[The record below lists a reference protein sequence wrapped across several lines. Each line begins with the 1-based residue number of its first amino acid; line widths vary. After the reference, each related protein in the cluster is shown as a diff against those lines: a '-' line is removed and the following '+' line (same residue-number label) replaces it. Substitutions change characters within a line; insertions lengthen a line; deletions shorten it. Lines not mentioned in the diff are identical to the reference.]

1 MGMKRIIT
9 GILVALPFT
18 AGSVAEAQ
26 VQPPAK
32 DTPWSVEFAIGWDN
46 SISGNINSSGIGTIN
61 GQSVV
66 ITKNPYEAV
75 YGTGLHIRFGGGY
88 LIDEITEVRATFTLQ
103 SLDADL
109 TEMGEIGS
117 SRLYGQYQDYQSF
130 GLDVGLRR
138 YVDLKAGLRAYG
150 EATAGLAFIDETD
163 VTLVAPGANLSGT
176 ATDFY
181 DRTAAFTLGAN
192 AGLMVKMAERVD
204 VFGQLGLRWVT
215 GMADVDSLE
224 DTALETINDKSARW
238 TLPFLA
244 GVRLRF

>member
-1 MGMKRIIT
+1 MKRILT
-9 GILVALPFT
+9 GILVALPFA
-18 AGSVAEAQ
+18 AGSMAEAQ
-26 VQPPAK
+26 AQPPAK
-32 DTPWSVEFAIGWDN
+32 DTPWSVEFAIGFDN

-61 GQSVV
+61 AQPVV
-66 ITKNPYEAV
+66 ITKNPYEDV

-117 SRLYGQYQDYQSF
+117 SRLYAQYDDYQSF

-138 YVDLKAGLRAYG
+138 YFDLKPGLRAYG

-192 AGLMVKMAERVD
+192 AGLMVQMAERVD
-204 VFGQLGLRWVT
+204 VFGQLGLRFVT
-215 GMADVDSLE
+215 GMAEVDSLE
-224 DTALETINDKSARW
+224 DTALETINDKSERW
-238 TLPFLA
+238 TLPFLV

>member
-1 MGMKRIIT
+1 MKRIIT

-18 AGSVAEAQ
+18 AGSVVEAQ
-26 VQPPAK
+26 VQPLAK

-204 VFGQLGLRWVT
+204 VFGQLALRWVT

-224 DTALETINDKSARW
+224 DTALETINDKSGRW

>member
-1 MGMKRIIT
+1 MKRIIT

-75 YGTGLHIRFGGGY
+75 YGTGLHMRFGGGY

-163 VTLVAPGANLSGT
+163 VTLVAPGANMSGT